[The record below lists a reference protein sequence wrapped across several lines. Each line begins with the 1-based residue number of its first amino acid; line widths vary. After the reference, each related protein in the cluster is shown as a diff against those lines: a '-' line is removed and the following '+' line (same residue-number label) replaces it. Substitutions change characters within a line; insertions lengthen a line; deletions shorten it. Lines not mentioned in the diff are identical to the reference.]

1 MGPFFFLHF
10 LSFRGFLSRA
20 QKHSTPSTSSVFS
33 RSSSSPSSSSTGTMS
48 ASSGVLLPTC
58 RAFSLSLSVS
68 RSFDAR
74 AGACF
79 FCRVVSRSIFFWIY
93 PNDNESTLLLSRY
106 YTMDLLQR
114 RWGLSGG
121 AFSMFLL
128 LLTQEYFRSFF
139 SRFFASHVILS
150 LGQKRVL
157 LVVFFP

>member
-48 ASSGVLLPTC
+48 ASSGVLLPTTC

-74 AGACF
+74 SGACF

-106 YTMDLLQR
+106 YLLPLKR
-114 RWGLSGG
+114 RWGLRRCFFDVLIIVDARKNTS
-121 AFSMFLL
+121 ALFF
-128 LLTQEYFRSFF
+128 SFF
-139 SRFFASHVILS
+139 CFSHYSFSWSRREF
-150 LGQKRVL
+150 
-157 LVVFFP
+157 